1 MTIVIY
7 EMYANFCL
15 CKCVLCIAI
24 CVAPLSL
31 FFKYSMCFVLTCA
44 FLSQDKIALV

>member
-7 EMYANFCL
+7 EMYINLVYVKVYYVAQF
-15 CKCVLCIAI
+15 VI
-24 CVAPLSL
+24 APLSL
-31 FFKYSMCFVLTCA
+31 FFKYVFVLTCV